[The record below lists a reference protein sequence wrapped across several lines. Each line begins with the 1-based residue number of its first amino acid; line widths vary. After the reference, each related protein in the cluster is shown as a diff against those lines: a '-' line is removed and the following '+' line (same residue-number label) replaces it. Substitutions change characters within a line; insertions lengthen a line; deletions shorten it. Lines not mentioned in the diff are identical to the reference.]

1 MKKTIITVLHS
12 VITLLLGI
20 WLLPTSVLAQGGS
33 LVKANSSPGKMK
45 LNQRFYSNGDMISAT
60 LKFGVIAPMY
70 QQFVVFVSPKTGDA
84 EGLQLRNVSATE
96 LETTGNLK
104 ILIGGTPAKNDGSLT
119 VQAGEVIT
127 AYYYLKD
134 LKDSKPGNATNKNA
148 PDMICE
154 FAFIRGSENNTSG
167 FLINKKFALDPNES
181 SVNAATVLVEGQVPI
196 QIARNQVIVY
206 SNNAN
211 QVKDF
216 LETYKGKI
224 LGTQGGAAVN
234 PNVKVSALP
243 NNATTPGQ
251 GAAAATLVEVDVS
264 SQNLADLGQLRS
276 FLGYKQKVYSSDEAA
291 LKLVQLCA
299 LANLEGFAVSLNP
312 RMQYHGDISKEN
324 KEWEKFFA
332 NPPGTGES
340 IPGSF
345 TDSRTNITKAW
356 NYMAIWDRDNTPVR
370 MAIVDMGFAPDNDF
384 RNASTMI
391 QCEASPLTGIRCA
404 PGAALG
410 PPTVGASLVG
420 GRVWH
425 GTGVHARAAGVLNNG
440 YGTAGTGGQVAVPM
454 IIKMSGAEAYAFS
467 IGGAIRTAVD
477 NGADVINVSGGFPC
491 RALTA
496 LGDFSYCDPG
506 VRGAICAV
514 LFPIVQAGAV
524 IACSALGW
532 IPFAGPFLVG
542 ACIATA
548 TSAYITAC
556 IAQFALG
563 NPGEVINSAVQF
575 AKSRGV
581 PVVVSA
587 GNFIDPASLPAE
599 LRPFA
604 NLDER
609 RMTVEEWEIVPAGL
623 PDVVCVGAANPSS
636 PYANNQV
643 FGARVDVWAPEDGVY
658 MAPGDGNRPA
668 GPANPAALQ
677 PTFGGTSAAAPFVA
691 GLIANAMAINPQ
703 LKRGTSTRT
712 GSIVSEL
719 RTMLS
724 TTSWRTTELPSD
736 PLGRRRNLINPIA
749 FLKAAS
755 FAPGS
760 PVPAFSEP
768 AYGNDWN
775 LSDADD
781 VTPTVL
787 ALTSSSSGPSA
798 SGSIIHIPGS
808 GGAPAITDVDRY
820 RINILST
827 YRPVSGGE
835 VITVKLRTPLGSTFG
850 NLVIR
855 GASGTTFTLT
865 RTERVGA
872 NEEEKTFQ
880 GPAIRTG
887 GMVAEFSVEGNTV
900 IDDNIYNVRIGNAPA
915 PVIET
920 IVNATLT
927 NITRE
932 LCPSTLERGD
942 REFGGGPLININAR
956 LEITADGS
964 GLDVIINYRAEETG
978 GDRTTAT
985 GSFRERVFNAP
996 AGNRI
1001 VRVDAAT
1008 ATSQVLNFRGAGA
1021 GAEFGICNE
1030 GVVQTPPV
1038 TGGLINRIVVVGDS
1052 GGNDVA
1058 AGAECRCDT
1067 KIKSVIFNPVRVIT
1081 VPR

>member
-1 MKKTIITVLHS
+1 MNLKKMPNLFATAKILFVT
-12 VITLLLGI
+12 VITLTI
-20 WLLPTSVLAQGGS
+20 TASAFSQGPS
-33 LVKANSSPGKMK
+33 LVKANTSPGKMK
-45 LNQRFYSNGDMISAT
+45 LNKRFYSAGDMVSAT

-104 ILIGGTPAKNDGSLT
+104 ILIGGSPAKNDGILNAE
-119 VQAGEVIT
+119 AGEVIT

-134 LKDSKPGNATNKNA
+134 MKNA
-148 PDMICE
+148 KPVNANNKKEADMICE
-154 FAFIRGSENNTSG
+154 FAFIRGTENNTAG
-167 FLINKKFALDPNES
+167 FVINKKFALDPNEA
-181 SVNAATVLVEGQVPI
+181 SVNAATVLVEGQMPV

-206 SNNAN
+206 TNDAK

-216 LETYKGKI
+216 LEIYKGKV
-224 LGTQGGAAVN
+224 LGIQGGAIAN
-234 PNVKVSALP
+234 PNSQVNALP
-243 NNATTPGQ
+243 NKAARPGQ
-251 GAAAATLVEVDVS
+251 GAPAATLVEVDAS
-264 SQNLADLGQLRS
+264 SLSLGDLGQLRN

-291 LKLVQLCA
+291 LNLVQLCA
-299 LANLEGFAVSLNP
+299 LANLEGFTVSLNP
-312 RMQYHGDISKEN
+312 RMQYHGDIGKEN

-332 NPPGTGES
+332 NPPGTGETL
-340 IPGSF
+340 PGSF
-345 TDSRTNITKAW
+345 TDTRTNIPKVW

-370 MAIVDMGFAPDNDF
+370 LAIVDMGFAPDNDF
-384 RNASTMI
+384 RNAATMI

-404 PGAALG
+404 PGSALG

-477 NGADVINVSGGFPC
+477 NGADLINVSGGFPC

-514 LFPIVQAGAV
+514 LFPVVQAGAV

-542 ACIATA
+542 GCIAIA

-587 GNFIDPASLPAE
+587 GNFISPESIPAE

-604 NLDER
+604 NLDQR

-623 PDVVCVGAANPSS
+623 PDVICVGAANPAS

-668 GPANPAALQ
+668 GPTNLAALQ
-677 PTFGGTSAAAPFVA
+677 PSFGGTSAAAPFVA

-703 LKRGTSTRT
+703 LKGSTSSRT
-712 GSIVSEL
+712 GAIVSEL
-719 RTMLS
+719 RTLLA
-724 TTSWRTTELPSD
+724 TTAWRSAELPTD

-749 FLKAAS
+749 FLKAVS

-760 PVPAFSEP
+760 PIPNFS
-768 AYGNDWN
+768 ATVYGDNWN
-775 LSDADD
+775 IESTESTDD
-781 VTPTVL
+781 VTPNVINYTRDG
-787 ALTSSSSGPSA
+787 ATRN
-798 SGSIIHIPGS
+798 GSIIHIPGS
-808 GGAPAITDVDRY
+808 SGAANITDVDRY

-827 YRPVSGGE
+827 YRPATGE
-835 VITVKLRTPLGSTFG
+835 MMQVKLRTPTGSRFG
-850 NLVIR
+850 NLTVRGTGLVLIR
-855 GASGTTFTLT
+855 TDI
-865 RTERVGA
+865 VGA
-872 NEEEKTFQ
+872 NEEEKIFQ
-880 GPAIRTG
+880 GSAVRAGST
-887 GMVAEFSVEGNTV
+887 VEFSVEGATP
-900 IDDNIYNVRIGNAPA
+900 DQDNIYSLRIGNAIA
-915 PVIET
+915 LPVTSDIT
-920 IVNATLT
+920 VNLTDIAT
-927 NITRE
+927 E
-932 LCPSTLERGD
+932 LCPTTLARGD
-942 REFGGGPLININAR
+942 REFGGGPLINVTAR
-956 LEITADGS
+956 LERTADES
-964 GLDVIINYRAEETG
+964 GLDVIITYRAEETG
-978 GDRTTAT
+978 GDFTTAT
-985 GSFRERVFNAP
+985 GEFRQRVFNAA
-996 AGNRI
+996 AGIRI
-1001 VRVDAAT
+1001 IAISPSTSSSRVED
-1008 ATSQVLNFRGAGA
+1008 FRGGGA
-1021 GAEFGICNE
+1021 GFEFPGSCNE
-1030 GVVQTPPV
+1030 GVVQDAPV
-1038 TGGLINRIVVVGDS
+1038 TGGLIRIITVVGDS
-1052 GGNDVA
+1052 GGNDVS
-1058 AGAECRCDT
+1058 AGGGCRCDT
-1067 KIKSVIFNPVRVIT
+1067 KIKSIKFNPVTIT
-1081 VPR
+1081 TTPR